1 MSYMMDTHVF
11 LWAMVE
17 PKKLSRLA
25 VQILENDQSELLL
38 SSVVVWE
45 IVIKRNIGKIVFKK
59 ENMEI
64 FIHRA
69 IEENGFISTPI
80 TIADALEM
88 ENLPMI
94 HRDPFDRML
103 ISQARVRNASLITA
117 DRIIPKYDINAV
129 W

>member
-94 HRDPFDRML
+94 HRDP
-103 ISQARVRNASLITA
+103 
-117 DRIIPKYDINAV
+117 
-129 W
+129 